1 MNYPNCIT
9 IISSDIITFAF
20 AFIDEYRRMG
30 LLDIILLAIALAM
43 DCFTVSIV
51 SGVILG
57 RREWRVILQMSF
69 LFGLFQAIM
78 PLVGWVGMNILSSFI
93 MVYGHI
99 IAFLMLAF
107 IGGKMIYESFGS
119 SEEHAF
125 NPRKLVTQLLL
136 AVATS
141 IDAMAVGVSFSAIGY
156 NHVDSLWGPLAW
168 IGFFSLFFGVAG
180 HLTGLRF
187 GFITEG
193 RIKPELLGGVILL
206 SIGLKIL
213 LF

>member
-1 MNYPNCIT
+1 M
-9 IISSDIITFAF
+9 SLF
-20 AFIDEYRRMG
+20 
-30 LLDIILLAIALAM
+30 DIILLAIALAM

-57 RREWRVILQMSF
+57 CREWRVILQMSF
-69 LFGLFQAIM
+69 WFGLFQALM
-78 PLVGWVGMNILSSFI
+78 PLLGWLGMALFAQYVE
-93 MVYGHI
+93 MYGNI

-119 SEEHAF
+119 SEEQTF

-156 NHVDSLWGPLAW
+156 HRVSSLLMPLVW
-168 IGFFSLFFGVAG
+168 IGFFSLLFGIVG
-180 HLTGLRF
+180 HLVGIRF
-187 GFITEG
+187 GFIAKG
-193 RIKPELLGGVILL
+193 RVKPELLGGVILL
-206 SIGLKIL
+206 CIGFKVL

>member
-1 MNYPNCIT
+1 M
-9 IISSDIITFAF
+9 SLF
-20 AFIDEYRRMG
+20 
-30 LLDIILLAIALAM
+30 DIILLAIALAM

-57 RREWRVILQMSF
+57 RYEWRVILQMSL
-69 LFGLFQAIM
+69 LFGLFQALM
-78 PLVGWVGMNILSSFI
+78 PLLGWFGMTLFTEYIVSF
-93 MVYGHI
+93 GHL

-107 IGGKMIYESFGS
+107 IGGKMVYESLGP
-119 SEEHAF
+119 SEENSF

>member
-1 MNYPNCIT
+1 
-9 IISSDIITFAF
+9 
-20 AFIDEYRRMG
+20 MG

-57 RREWRVILQMSF
+57 RREWRIILQMSF
-69 LFGLFQAIM
+69 LFGLFQAFM
-78 PLVGWVGMNILSSFI
+78 PLLGWTGMSILSDFI
-93 MVYGHI
+93 MDYGRV
-99 IAFLMLAF
+99 IAFIMLAF
-107 IGGKMIYESFGS
+107 IGGKMIYESFGA

-156 NHVDSLWGPLAW
+156 NHVSSLWGPLAW
-168 IGFFSLFFGVAG
+168 IGFFSLFFGIAG

-187 GFITEG
+187 GFITSG
-193 RIKPELLGGVILL
+193 RIKPELLGGIILVC
-206 SIGLKIL
+206 IGFKIL